1 MCRFNWWDFD
11 AMTTNTHPYPENITV
26 SADSL
31 AYRSRHLA
39 STGAASEG
47 KGGVMGQGNESV
59 FRI

>member
-1 MCRFNWWDFD
+1 
-11 AMTTNTHPYPENITV
+11 MTTNTHPYPENITV